1 MGSLHQHGNGWL
13 LRWTGLQGQQSLVQA
28 VLGTRRPSTQLMFD
42 DDEEEE
48 NKNTEARSTTPQKP
62 QQQKQEAKHY
72 CTRCKIIHNDSVTI
86 RSLDLFNFIVPK
98 RL

>member
-1 MGSLHQHGNGWL
+1 MID
-13 LRWTGLQGQQSLVQA
+13 
-28 VLGTRRPSTQLMFD
+28 D

-48 NKNTEARSTTPQKP
+48 NKNIEARSTTPQKP
-62 QQQKQEAKHY
+62 QQKKEVEQY